1 MLPYAVNENRHEN
14 AYYALERLENLKT
27 DIEAAAGTM
36 VAARAALA
44 KHMGEGNTA
53 KARDMYETLK
63 NLREKL
69 AGRISPARLHLAET
83 GEDGLAAHAGKL
95 AALLAAYNLMTK
107 DYSMLLKAFSAFAAE
122 LPEHKTVSASV
133 IGRLMNRVRM
143 GYYPTDPENIS
154 HIIRA
159 IAFPQDIV
167 TNLFDP
173 CCGEG
178 KALKQIAVGHGCF
191 TYGIELDEGRA
202 GAAQDEL
209 HRVGFGSF
217 FYSRVSREAFHLV
230 FLNPPYLSVTAENGG
245 RTRDEKKFLI
255 ESLPHLMKGGLL
267 VYIVPCYRLT
277 PDICRI
283 LADNLSD
290 ISVHRFTDAEFKKHN
305 QVAVTGLRKERGNG
319 TEEAAALFEL
329 ACDASRIPD
338 IGRIEDGR
346 YPLPP
351 REQKVAIF
359 KGAVFNE
366 RELARQLK
374 KSTGFED
381 MLCVKSSSGKTR
393 RPPLPFSI
401 GQLGLIG
408 GSGLLNGLI
417 ECDTPHIIKGRIVK
431 EVKSESED
439 FHNETGDLVS
449 TEIRETVGNKMIF
462 NILTPNGYRSL
473 T

>member
-1 MLPYAVNENRHEN
+1 
-14 AYYALERLENLKT
+14 
-27 DIEAAAGTM
+27 
-36 VAARAALA
+36 
-44 KHMGEGNTA
+44 
-53 KARDMYETLK
+53 
-63 NLREKL
+63 
-69 AGRISPARLHLAET
+69 
-83 GEDGLAAHAGKL
+83 
-95 AALLAAYNLMTK
+95 MTK
-107 DYSMLLKAFSAFAAE
+107 DYTAFSGALSAFATS
-122 LPEHKTVSASV
+122 LPEHKTVNAAV

-159 IAFPQDIV
+159 VAFPAGIV

-178 KALKQIAVGHGCF
+178 KALKQIAVGHGCI

-202 GAAQDEL
+202 LAAQDEL

-217 FYSRVSREAFHLV
+217 FYGRVSREAFHLV
-230 FLNPPYLSVTAENGG
+230 FLNPPYLSVTTENGG
-245 RTRDEKKFLI
+245 RTRNEKKFLI

-267 VYIVPCYRLT
+267 IYIVPHYRLT

-283 LADNLSD
+283 LADNLYD
-290 ISVHRFTDAEFKKHN
+290 ISVHRFTDKEHS

-319 TEEAAALFEL
+319 AEEAAALFGL

-338 IGRIEDGR
+338 IGLIEDGR

-351 REQKVAIF
+351 RGQKVAIF

-374 KSTGFED
+374 NSPGFTD
-381 MLCVKSSSGKTR
+381 MLAVKSSSDKTG

-431 EVKSESED
+431 EVKSDSED
-439 FHNETGDLVS
+439 FHDETGGLVS
-449 TEIRETVGNKMIF
+449 TEIRETVGNRMVF